1 MLGAGGADTATDIGA
16 HLFGF
21 ASGLALGAISGWL
34 ILKHGLPS
42 VRTNRILATAAL
54 ITPVCAWLLALT
66 NR

>member
-34 ILKHGLPS
+34 ILRYGLPS
-42 VRTNRILATAAL
+42 AKSNRILATIAL
-54 ITPVCAWLLALT
+54 LMPVCAWLVALT
-66 NR
+66 SQ